1 MIFEHRTKLKSFN
14 CLLQKVENNKYLKKP
29 FKTQKLFTIFTITLN
44 NNNDC
49 IKSLK
54 NIIDGLNLWWY
65 ELCIYQKQMK
75 QKNITPEFYFN
86 IITEIKIYVFLYY
99 TLN

>member
-14 CLLQKVENNKYLKKP
+14 CLLQKVENKYLKKP

-44 NNNDC
+44 NNNNC

-54 NIIDGLNLWWY
+54 
-65 ELCIYQKQMK
+65 IYYGW
-75 QKNITPEFYFN
+75 I
-86 IITEIKIYVFLYY
+86 
-99 TLN
+99 

>member
-1 MIFEHRTKLKSFN
+1 MIFEHRTKLESFN
-14 CLLQKVENNKYLKKP
+14 CLLQNVENKYLKKP

-54 NIIDGLNLWWY
+54 
-65 ELCIYQKQMK
+65 IY
-75 QKNITPEFYFN
+75 YR
-86 IITEIKIYVFLYY
+86 
-99 TLN
+99 